1 MTYLVPPPSIGPRR
15 YVMARSVLDAPH
27 FQDEV
32 AAFAYVEAHLWP
44 NGPVCPFCGGT
55 ERIGRMNG
63 KTTRLGLHKC
73 YPCQKPFTVRQ
84 GTIFESSHLPLRY
97 WLQAIHLMSA
107 SKKGISTRQIQ
118 RMFKCSMRTAWHLTH
133 RIREIMAPPTDA
145 LPPMGGAG
153 EVIEADETYFGDLP
167 VHKAGSKRHGRAHAQ
182 RRGPSYK
189 RAILSL
195 VERGGEARSFYVENA
210 PIEKVVKIVRENI
223 AKESRLHTDESNL
236 YHGVGKEFAAHERVV
251 HSKKEY
257 ARGDVT
263 TNTVEGFFS
272 IFKRGMRGIYQHC
285 AEHHLHRYLSE
296 FDFRY
301 SNRERLGVDDV
312 SRAARALR
320 GAKGKRLTYQTTRG
334 A

>member
-1 MTYLVPPPSIGPRR
+1 
-15 YVMARSVLDAPH
+15 MANSVLSAPH

-84 GTIFESSHLPLRY
+84 GSIFESSHLALRY

-107 SKKGISTRQIQ
+107 SKKGMSTRQMQ

-133 RIREIMAPPTDA
+133 RIREMMAMGKDA
-145 LPPMGGAG
+145 LPPMGGSG
-153 EVIEADETYFGDLP
+153 KVVEADETYFGPLP
-167 VHKAGSKRHGRAHAQ
+167 EHKRSEGKRPGRKWHQ
-182 RRGPSYK
+182 TVRGPSAK

-210 PIEKVVKIVRENI
+210 PIEKVVKIVRDNV
-223 AKESRLHTDESNL
+223 AKESRLHTDESSL
-236 YHGVGKEFAAHERVV
+236 YRGVGKEFADHERVV
-251 HSKKEY
+251 HSRKEY

-272 IFKRGMRGIYQHC
+272 VFKRGMRGIYQHC
-285 AEHHLHRYLSE
+285 SEAHLHRYLAE

-301 SNRERLGVDDV
+301 SHREKLGIDDV
-312 SRAARALR
+312 SRAGHALR
-320 GAKGKRLTYQTTRG
+320 GAKGKRLTYQTIGRSKQ
-334 A
+334 AQSEA